1 MGGAKEM
8 SRIIIYVDT
17 VKTLNLN
24 GEDIY
29 SFSGDFILAGRSPNI
44 SDKAGK
50 INLLLE
56 LLLEQMGENPILE
69 FRRRDE

>member
-1 MGGAKEM
+1 
-8 SRIIIYVDT
+8 VDAG
-17 VKTLNLN
+17 KAS
-24 GEDIY
+24 Y
-29 SFSGDFILAGRSPNI
+29 SFSGDFILAGRSPSL

>member
-1 MGGAKEM
+1 M
-8 SRIIIYVDT
+8 SRIIIYVDNAD
-17 VKTLNLN
+17 VDAGKAS
-24 GEDIY
+24 Y
-29 SFSGDFILAGRSPNI
+29 SFSGDFILAGRSPSL